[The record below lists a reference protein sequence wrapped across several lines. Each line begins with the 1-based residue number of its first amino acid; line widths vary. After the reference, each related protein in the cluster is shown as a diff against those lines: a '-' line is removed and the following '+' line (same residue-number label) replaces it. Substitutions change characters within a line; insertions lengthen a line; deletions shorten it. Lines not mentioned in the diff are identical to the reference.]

1 MPTTP
6 TYKIAL
12 LGDGAVG
19 KTSLRHRFLRDLFEK
34 SYMMTIGADFA
45 TKTVDLDG
53 QSVKLQIWDLA
64 GQPRFESIRE
74 LYYRGSL
81 GALIVFD
88 VTAPNTYN
96 NIPNWVR
103 ELLRGNG
110 KGSVPMVLL
119 GNKIDLRNTVPD
131 SILPEQGQILAEGIA
146 QDTKEDFLKVPYL
159 ETSAKTGENVDLA
172 FTILAQKVSDFVK
185 NRIGGPIAPLP
196 PRKIS
201 SLNSSP

>member
-1 MPTTP
+1 MNTVP

-19 KTSLRHRFLRDLFEK
+19 KTSLRHRFLKNLFDK
-34 SYMMTIGADFA
+34 SYMMTIGADFT

-53 QSVKLQIWDLA
+53 QPVKLQIWDLA
-64 GQPRFESIRE
+64 GQPRFESIRD

-81 GALIVFD
+81 GALVLFD
-88 VTAPNTYN
+88 VTAPNTYK

-110 KGSVPMVLL
+110 KGFVPIVLL
-119 GNKIDLRNTVPD
+119 GNKIDLRSTVPN
-131 SILPEQGQILAEGIA
+131 SILPEQGQILAEEISRNA
-146 QDTKEDFLKVPYL
+146 TEEFLKVPYL
-159 ETSAKTGENVDLA
+159 ETSAKTGENVDRA
-172 FTILAQKVSDFVK
+172 FTILAQKVTDFVK

-201 SLNSSP
+201 SLKT